1 MSDTQ
6 FDSIIHAPIRLQLC
20 ALLSPLEDAEF
31 QFIRDQLGVS
41 DSVLSKHVKQLEEAG
56 YVKQSKKN
64 FNGRQR
70 TWLYLSDA
78 GRKAFK
84 GHVAKLMQIVE
95 ASTS

>member
-1 MSDTQ
+1 MNETQ

-64 FNGRQR
+64 VNGRQR
-70 TWLYLSDA
+70 TWLYLTNA
-78 GRKAFK
+78 GRKAYK
-84 GHVAKLMQIVE
+84 GHVAKLMQIVD
-95 ASTS
+95 ATF